1 MSNPKKSWWTK
12 TEEQGKSAG
21 ITLLL
26 LGMLLLLISAAVSV
40 FWKTYDATWLL
51 GISIGTISIGLGF
64 IAIGMS
70 AGTDKYVKMM
80 LSSLY
85 GTIDEAI
92 SAELDLAR
100 IIKKEKLTVTGKE
113 YRIYNSSENIG
124 RRDTTFL
131 FGNAWVCLDKMKEKD
146 IVRIRLYIK
155 EGGKKYQVSTDEENT
170 YRGIQATAVRID
182 GGFYNQEGIEITAE
196 HIVADSSP
204 LEISCYAYDAA
215 RGS

>member
-1 MSNPKKSWWTK
+1 MSNSKKSWWTK
-12 TEEQGKSAG
+12 TKEQGEGAG
-21 ITLLL
+21 IGLLL
-26 LGMLLLLISAAVSV
+26 LGIVLLLICVALS
-40 FWKTYDATWLL
+40 FTTYDETWLL

-64 IAIGMS
+64 IALGMS
-70 AGTDKYVKMM
+70 AKTDKYVQMM

-100 IIKKEKLTVTGKE
+100 IVRKEKLTITGKE
-113 YRIYNSSENIG
+113 YPIYNSSENIG

-155 EGGKKYQVSTDEENT
+155 EGGKKYQVSKDEENT

-215 RGS
+215 RSS